1 MIGVDIMNMKEKN
14 IAILSAIPES
24 EQQQIFVYLT
34 ENFIK
39 NPFQPKSEEEILNEL
54 AQSRADYERG
64 DYMDFDDAIDEICKK
79 YGL

>member
-39 NPFQPKSEEEILNEL
+39 NPFQPKSEEEILNE
-54 AQSRADYERG
+54 
-64 DYMDFDDAIDEICKK
+64 
-79 YGL
+79 